1 MMENSLVK
9 QCLEMLKREDVKS
22 ELKLLF
28 RPIIDFI
35 LYEIRPYTY
44 ITILMIFMIFIMI
57 LAILVILLRNPI
69 K

>member
-1 MMENSLVK
+1 MKENSLVK

-57 LAILVILLRNPI
+57 LAILVILLRNPT